1 MIENIEFLSKTNLD
15 VPKYDFKLPN
25 VTDFEDTGKNEELKE
40 DVKKKQKVE
49 RLISKE
55 EEPVV
60 INIFNV

>member
-25 VTDFEDTGKNEELKE
+25 VTDCEDTGKNEELKE
-40 DVKKKQKVE
+40 NVKKKLKVE

-55 EEPVV
+55 EEPEV
-60 INIFNV
+60 IIILNV